1 MMFFPYYPPFLSVMA
16 VIAPGFMVSLPNI
29 RAVSGDAAF
38 RYCRSSC
45 LIGMEDSP
53 IGHSASCFICSLRG
67 IISLSEK
74 YRFHYYNT
82 VYFRFQ
88 YEFMAEFL
96 DYLHLILAIFQTMR
110 YSLYKR

>member
-45 LIGMEDSP
+45 FIGMEDSP
-53 IGHSASCFICSLRG
+53 IGHSGFLFYLFSAWYYFPIGEIPFSL
-67 IISLSEK
+67 L
-74 YRFHYYNT
+74 
-82 VYFRFQ
+82 
-88 YEFMAEFL
+88 
-96 DYLHLILAIFQTMR
+96 
-110 YSLYKR
+110 